1 MYLGGVTEVQ
11 TISFNS
17 QTNHTPYFSTKNVIK
32 KVIINVLVEIM
43 FHLWWIVYLL
53 LDTFD
58 SISLFI
64 FLIN

>member
-32 KVIINVLVEIM
+32 KVIINVFVEI
-43 FHLWWIVYLL
+43 IC
-53 LDTFD
+53 
-58 SISLFI
+58 FI
-64 FLIN
+64 YDELYICC